1 MQGEKVAKRSSL
13 GNMVRKGLSDI
24 TNSLPRPKSPIIP
37 GKSQPDSATAKDY
50 IDNLVKVLFIYAYI
64 FFCWI
69 MFKIIGSNVIAICR
83 YFFFSDYFCLLY
95 EHRKIWPWWSLFKRK
110 STYFIFLCLF
120 CVTALGFFP
129 SRFSNNWDS

>member
-83 YFFFSDYFCLLY
+83 YFFFSDYFYCFVNTGKYGHGEAYSREKVL
-95 EHRKIWPWWSLFKRK
+95 ILFFYV
-110 STYFIFLCLF
+110 YF
-120 CVTALGFFP
+120 V
-129 SRFSNNWDS
+129 